1 MKMLS
6 SLIISLMI
14 GLMLPMTALAGTF
27 YDVAAGHDNRAAI
40 EYLVTTGTLQGYD
53 DGNFYPELAINRAE
67 LMKVL
72 VAGQGIDPDPEVY
85 NNCFPDVTDE
95 WYARYVCYAYEQGW
109 VAGYPDNT
117 FLPAQTVNKV
127 EASRMTINALG
138 YDALLLESVE
148 EDMYDDTD
156 SSAWYAPYVE
166 LIQYWG
172 LDDSTSYYYPSGDM
186 TRGMVAEYLFRV
198 KVMEQLEYEYYE
210 DGDGEYFMG
219 YAGLDYLLYDDD
231 TDQSDDDTLDDSTD
245 DTADDT
251 TVDDDD
257 VWLNINNVVFD
268 PEDDYFEDD
277 QVVEIENLGDSTVN
291 LEGYSIE
298 ANYDDIFTFP
308 SYDLAPGESVKVYIT
323 TDDFSLST
331 GEFSAE
337 LDEYVLDSSG
347 TTYLYGPDGEYI
359 DNY

>member
-1 MKMLS
+1 
-6 SLIISLMI
+6 
-14 GLMLPMTALAGTF
+14 MTALAGTF
-27 YDVAAGHDNRAAI
+27 DDVPSDHDNRAAI

-72 VAGQGIDPDPEVY
+72 VAGQGISPDPEIY
-85 NNCFPDVTDE
+85 NNCFPDVADE
-95 WYARYVCYAYEQGW
+95 WYAPYVCYAYEQGW

-127 EASRMTINALG
+127 ESAKMTINALD
-138 YDALLLESVE
+138 YDGLLLESVD
-148 EDMYDDTD
+148 EDLYDDTD
-156 SSAWYAPYVE
+156 SSSWYAPYLE

-172 LDDSTSYYYPSGDM
+172 LDDATSYYYPSDGM

-198 KVMEQLEYEYYE
+198 QVMENLGYEYYE
-210 DGDGEYFMG
+210 DGDGEYFME
-219 YAGLDYLLYDDD
+219 YEGLDYLLYDDD
-231 TDQSDDDTLDDSTD
+231 NNPEVDVDDDSTD
-245 DTADDT
+245 DTSDDTSDDT
-251 TVDDDD
+251 TVTDDED
-257 VWLNINNVVFD
+257 VWLNISNVVFD

-277 QVVEIENLGDSTVN
+277 QMVEIENLGDSSVN
-291 LEGYSIE
+291 LEGYYVE
-298 ANYDDIFTFP
+298 ANYDAIYTFD

-323 TDDFSLST
+323 TDEMYLSS

-347 TTYLYGPDGEYI
+347 TTYLYGPYGEFV